1 MSARLRSGMPRAL
14 PRRVSSTHDQWR
26 SSEYERITASLFDA
40 LDFSKTIGFSAGQ
53 GMASY
58 ENGGGLGVLGEVDF
72 YTR

>member
-1 MSARLRSGMPRAL
+1 MSALLRSGKPCAPPRLA
-14 PRRVSSTHDQWR
+14 SSAHARWR

-58 ENGGGLGVLGEVDF
+58 ESGGGLGVLGEVDF